1 METTHEQN
9 ILLLLAKEWRYTGPP
24 GILDVS
30 DIVAAVGQAP
40 SDTFTALKSLFELG
54 LVDMNTLKTSTFL
67 TPEGFEA
74 AESLQYGRDRGDGN
88 A

>member
-1 METTHEQN
+1 METTHQQN

-24 GILDVS
+24 GILDIS

-40 SDTFTALKSLFELG
+40 SDTFTALKSLFEDG
-54 LVDMNTLKTSTFL
+54 LVDMNQMKSSAFL

-74 AESLQYGRDRGDGN
+74 VESLQHGLDTGDGN